1 MIGVVLSAGRLG
13 LAAYSG
19 VEAFAEAAI
28 KFGLKLAIKSHGV
41 DRDAGEEM
49 AALMRERVPV
59 DSGRLLNGITV
70 REDGDAVVVE
80 ASAVRGDFDY
90 ARSIE
95 FGHDV
100 GHGDP
105 LGPPRHRR
113 SRAEHG
119 GHAEAEPFFLSSAD
133 EVLESRGVAM
143 DDVIAG
149 AAQESDL

>member
-1 MIGVVLSAGRLG
+1 MIGVVLTAGRLG

-19 VEAFAEAAI
+19 VEAFTNATL
-28 KFGLKLAIKSHGV
+28 KFGLRLAIKSHGV

-49 AALMRERVPV
+49 AELMRERVPV
-59 DSGRLLNGITV
+59 DSGRLLNGISV
-70 REDGDAVVVE
+70 SDDGDAVVVE

-119 GHAEAEPFFLSSAD
+119 GHADAEPFFLSSAD

-149 AAQESDL
+149 AAQEADL